1 MAKISFRVN
10 GKNQT
15 VDAEPDM
22 PLLVTTSGSTA
33 PSSAAASL
41 NAAPVRSSWTAT
53 PSAPVSPR

>member
-22 PLLVTTSGSTA
+22 PLLVTISG
-33 PSSAAASL
+33 
-41 NAAPVRSSWTAT
+41 
-53 PSAPVSPR
+53 